1 MANTR
6 ELRRR
11 IRSVKNTSQITKAMQ
26 MVAATKMRRAQ
37 NQATSGRPYSENL
50 NFSVS
55 TLLPKVDLTTH
66 PLLSGVIPAK
76 EGIQDR
82 SSSGSPVKPGMTSSV
97 GVILLS
103 TNKSLC
109 GALNTNLFRAVQQK
123 FGNEH
128 SIKYFSYGLKG
139 RNFIVRTGKTLE
151 ADFENPEVVAFK
163 QARQISNLVK
173 NAFLEGLVKEVYLAF
188 PDFVS
193 TLRQE
198 PTIIKLLPIDPTV
211 IPLNK
216 GIQLTESVGNEGKPQ
231 SRESHS
237 GVDSR
242 LRGNDKMGEFLF
254 EPNVDELLD
263 FVLVHHIE
271 TQIYQALLETKA
283 SEHSARMMAMQ
294 NATDNA
300 KELVEDLN
308 LTYNQTRQAAIT
320 NELLEITTAAAAM
333 E

>member
-11 IRSVKNTSQITKAMQ
+11 IKSIKNTSQITKAMQ

-37 NQATSGRPYSENL
+37 NQALGGRPYEENL
-50 NFSVS
+50 NFSVG
-55 TLLPKVDLTTH
+55 TLLPKVDIITH
-66 PLLSGVIPAK
+66 PLLSRHPERS
-76 EGIQDR
+76 EGSPTNVGISNKLRDSSQARNDR
-82 SSSGSPVKPGMTSSV
+82 SA
-97 GVILLS
+97 GVVLLS

-123 FGNEH
+123 FGQDKD
-128 SIKYFSYGLKG
+128 IKYFSYGLKG
-139 RNFIVRTGKTLE
+139 RNFVVRTGKTLE
-151 ADFENPEVVAFK
+151 ADFENPEAVIFR
-163 QARQISNLVK
+163 QARQITNLVR

-193 TLRQE
+193 TLMQE
-198 PTIIKLLPIDPTV
+198 SKIVKLLPIDLAHLRGENTV
-211 IPLNK
+211 DTPGVSAKVSSRLHTGSERN
-216 GIQLTESVGNEGKPQ
+216 VGD
-231 SRESHS
+231 
-237 GVDSR
+237 VDSA
-242 LRGNDKMGEFLF
+242 GEFLF

-263 FVLVHHIE
+263 YVLVHHIE

-300 KELVEDLN
+300 LELVEDLN

-320 NELLEITTAAAAM
+320 NELLEITTAGAAM

>member
-1 MANTR
+1 MTKEYMANTR

-11 IRSVKNTSQITKAMQ
+11 IRSIKNTSQITKAMQ

-37 NQATSGRPYSENL
+37 NQAVSGRPYEENL
-50 NFSVS
+50 NFSVG
-55 TLLPKVDLTTH
+55 TLLPRVDVTTH
-66 PLLSGVIPAK
+66 PLLSRHPERS
-76 EGIQDR
+76 EGSQDSDNKQSR
-82 SSSGSPVKPGMTSSV
+82 DFSHSARNDKSV

-109 GALNTNLFRAVQQK
+109 GALNTNLFRVVQQK
-123 FGNEH
+123 FGNEKD
-128 SIKYFSYGLKG
+128 IKYFSLGLKG
-139 RNFIVRTGKTLE
+139 RNFVVRTGKTLE
-151 ADFENPEVVAFK
+151 ADFESPETVALRE
-163 QARQISNLVK
+163 ARQISNLVR
-173 NAFLEGLVKEVYLAF
+173 NAFLEGSVKEVYLAF

-198 PTIIKLLPIDPTV
+198 PKIVKLLPIDPSV
-211 IPLNK
+211 ISNDSERSPDLSNK
-216 GIQLTESVGNEGKPQ
+216 LSRDSSQARNDNGI
-231 SRESHS
+231 
-237 GVDSR
+237 
-242 LRGNDKMGEFLF
+242 EFLF

-294 NATDNA
+294 NATENA

-320 NELLEITTAAAAM
+320 NELLEITTAGAAM